1 MLQLFPE
8 LWEHAMPLP
17 VTCLEPE
24 RSTMNE
30 ISQLA
35 TAMVAIVFAAVI
47 LVWGELF
54 IEYRAAKNPVMP
66 GLQVATVRTGG
77 TR

>member
-1 MLQLFPE
+1 
-8 LWEHAMPLP
+8 
-17 VTCLEPE
+17 
-24 RSTMNE
+24 MNE

-66 GLQVATVRTGG
+66 GLLVATVRTGG

>member
-1 MLQLFPE
+1 
-8 LWEHAMPLP
+8 
-17 VTCLEPE
+17 
-24 RSTMNE
+24 MNE

-35 TAMVAIVFAAVI
+35 TAMLAIVFAAVI
-47 LVWGELF
+47 LVWGQLF

-66 GLQVATVRTGG
+66 GLFAATVRAGG